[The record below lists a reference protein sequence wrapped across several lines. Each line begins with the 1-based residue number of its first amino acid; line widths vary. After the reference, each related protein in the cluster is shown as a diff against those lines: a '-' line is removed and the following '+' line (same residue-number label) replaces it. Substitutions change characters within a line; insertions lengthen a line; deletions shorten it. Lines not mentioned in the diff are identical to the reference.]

1 LQLEWASHWDGETM
15 KLLWRLGARGG
26 SLIFLVLLMGGG
38 RGVPGLQAQTDS
50 AAPRKDALGLRREL
64 GRVPSGKTIRIETRS
79 SQLHTGRL
87 ADFDAVMLRLESED
101 SRLVNVPLDE
111 IRSLRVR
118 GRSTKTGAVIGGV
131 AGLAFGVLAGV
142 FVAKLADEDGDP
154 EYASAVAGVGA
165 FFTVVGAGTGAIVGS
180 AIPKWRLKWP

>member
-1 LQLEWASHWDGETM
+1 M
-15 KLLWRLGARGG
+15 
-26 SLIFLVLLMGGG
+26 
-38 RGVPGLQAQTDS
+38 
-50 AAPRKDALGLRREL
+50 REL
-64 GRVPSGKTIRIETRS
+64 ARVPSGKTIRVGTRS

-87 ADFDAVMLRLESED
+87 ADFDAVILRLESED
-101 SRLVNVPLDE
+101 APLLTVPLDE

-118 GRSTKTGAVIGGV
+118 GRATKTGAVIGGV

-142 FVAKLADEDGDP
+142 FVAKIADEEGDP
-154 EYASAVAGVGA
+154 EYAKAIAGVGA